1 MKPDRQAAL
10 HPSDRPR
17 RRGRSGP
24 AFEVWLWWSAIAV
37 AAPAVAAFSA
47 LLIRPALAEHA
58 LALLVLVAL
67 LMGALASRLRRRVA
81 YPLNTLSNLLEAMRE
96 GDFSLR
102 GSRTQ
107 RGDALGDLVHEVN
120 ELAETLRQQR
130 LQVTETLNLL
140 GKVMSE
146 IDIAVLTFDQARR
159 LRLVNAAGARLL
171 AASASSL
178 LGQSADAIGL
188 GDCLDHDADQL
199 RQRQFPGG
207 SGRYEI
213 RHQHFRKDGVNHD
226 LLVIS
231 DLSRRLREEE
241 QQAWQRLIRVLGH
254 ELNNSLAAI
263 RSMAE
268 TVESLLTREQPPP
281 DWREDSSAGLRLI
294 RDRADALRRFL
305 LGYAALARL
314 PRPQRREV
322 ALEELIAGVARLE
335 TRVSVRVRPGPAL
348 SIMVDPDQIEQALI
362 NLLHNAAEASLQT
375 VGAPSLV
382 EIDWQRQRDRL
393 RIRISDQGP
402 GPPVSENLFVPFFT
416 TKPGGS
422 GIGLVLARQI
432 AEAHGGSI
440 ALCARADRP
449 GCEARLF
456 LPLPDDGGVTESG
469 AGKRE
474 LRE

>member
-1 MKPDRQAAL
+1 MSPGSRE
-10 HPSDRPR
+10 SETSGGRPR
-17 RRGRSGP
+17 RPDRRGP
-24 AFEVWLWWSAIAV
+24 AFETWLWWSAIAV
-37 AAPAVAAFSA
+37 AAPASAALVA
-47 LLIRPALAEHA
+47 LLIWPALAGHA
-58 LALLVLVAL
+58 LALLVLVAVL
-67 LMGALASRLRRRVA
+67 SLMLASRLRRRVA

-102 GSRTQ
+102 GSRSQ

-120 ELAETLRQQR
+120 VLAETLRQQR

-146 IDIAVLTFDQARR
+146 IDIAVLTFDQERK

-171 AASASSL
+171 AAPATAL
-178 LGQSADAIGL
+178 LGQSAEAIGL
-188 GDCLDHDADQL
+188 GDCLDQDADQL

-207 SGRYEI
+207 NGRFEI
-213 RHQHFRKDGVNHD
+213 RHQRFRKDGMNHE

-268 TVESLLTREQPPP
+268 TLDSLLDRDPPPP

-294 RDRADALRRFL
+294 RDRADALRRFM

-314 PRPQRREV
+314 PRPQLREI
-322 ALEELIAGVARLE
+322 ALEELIEGVARLE
-335 TRVSVRVRPGPAL
+335 TRVGIRVRPGPAL
-348 SIMVDPDQIEQALI
+348 RMAVDPDQIEQALI
-362 NLLHNAAEASLQT
+362 NLLRNAAEANLQT
-375 VGAPSLV
+375 VGAQSLV
-382 EIDWQRQRDRL
+382 EIGWQLQRGSVL
-393 RIRISDQGP
+393 IRIRDQGP
-402 GPPVSENLFVPFFT
+402 GMPLSENLFVPFFT

-422 GIGLVLARQI
+422 GIGLVLARQV
-432 AEAHGGSI
+432 AEAHGGSVE
-440 ALCARADRP
+440 LRARTDVP
-449 GCEARLF
+449 GCEAHLH
-456 LPLPDDGGVTESG
+456 LPVPED
-469 AGKRE
+469 R
-474 LRE
+474 